1 MTIESFEEEPMN
13 NNNIQNLMKQAQ
25 RIQSQVSKMQEELAD
40 RTVEASAGGGM
51 VVAVANGRQELVSIA
66 IDPQVVDADDV
77 EMLEDLVVAAVS
89 EALARAGEMAAEEMK
104 KVTGGMSLPG
114 LF

>member
-1 MTIESFEEEPMN
+1 M

-25 RIQSQVSKMQEELAD
+25 RIQSQVTRMQEELGD
-40 RTVEASAGGGM
+40 RTVEVSAGGGM
-51 VVAVANGRQELVSIA
+51 VTAVANGRQELVAVS
-66 IDPQVVDADDV
+66 IDPQVVDPEDV